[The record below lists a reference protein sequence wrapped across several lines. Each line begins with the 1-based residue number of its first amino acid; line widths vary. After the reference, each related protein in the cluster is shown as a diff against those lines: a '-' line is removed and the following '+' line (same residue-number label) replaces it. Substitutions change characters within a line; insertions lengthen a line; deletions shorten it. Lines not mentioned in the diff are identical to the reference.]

1 MLNIDTTK
9 MLIEITRGDTASIVF
24 SAKDKEG
31 NDWSP
36 TETTDVL
43 KFAVVD
49 KWGNEPLMEIVNT
62 YDGEDEEKFWT
73 INIGKDDWY
82 EKKNGQV
89 VFDANNKP
97 VELFKFSDYLWDAQ
111 ISTEGGTITI
121 IGKTDTV
128 TPKFRVW
135 GDAATE

>member
-121 IGKTDTV
+121 IGKTDTI